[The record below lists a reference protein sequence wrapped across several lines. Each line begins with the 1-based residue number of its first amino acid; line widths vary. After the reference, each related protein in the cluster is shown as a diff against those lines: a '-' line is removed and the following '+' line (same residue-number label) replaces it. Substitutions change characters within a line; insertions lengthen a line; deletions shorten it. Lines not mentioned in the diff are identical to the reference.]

1 MSQLLIQTYLNDLD
15 RARKIS
21 GTYTENVTSEAFKDL
36 LKAWARQNNL
46 IFINQY
52 EFESPQKTRIRPDGA
67 ILHDIR
73 VPLGYWEAKDTD
85 DDLDE
90 EIRKKLTKGYPQDNI
105 IFENTETAVLIQNR
119 QEVLRCSMTDTV
131 ALEKL
136 VSLFFR
142 YERQEIAE
150 FRKAVVQFRS
160 DLPAVLEALRQK
172 IDAAYAGNAP
182 FMEAAEAFLKQ
193 AKQTINPAISE
204 ADIREMLIQHILT
217 EEIFAHVFNDSDF
230 HRDNNIAKALYGLEG
245 KFFTGGIKRDTLKA
259 LEPYYQVIRATAA
272 QITSHAEK
280 QTFLKVI
287 YENFYKVYNPK
298 AADRLGVVYTPNEIV
313 KFMIEGADWLCQK
326 HFGKALIDQD
336 VEILDPAT
344 GTGTFI
350 CELLEHFRGQPAKL
364 AHKYKEELHA
374 NEVAILP
381 YYVANLNIE
390 ATYAA
395 ISGQYAEFPNL
406 CFVDTL
412 DNVGGLGIKSGHQH
426 DMFGAIA
433 EENAARIK
441 RQNNR
446 KISVVIGNPPYNAWQ
461 ENFNMR
467 NPNRAYKRIDERI
480 KDTYIRKGTAQNKN
494 SVYDMYTRFF
504 RWASDRLHDDGVLAF
519 ITNRNFVEKAAF
531 DGFRRDLADE
541 FTSVTIVDLGGDVR
555 ANPKLSGTKHNVFGI
570 QTGVTIVFLV
580 KKRRE
585 KGCKVF
591 YARRP
596 EMETAEDKL
605 AWLGEN
611 RASSLR
617 YEAIAP
623 DRKHTWL
630 NQTDNDWDTLLP
642 VASKAT
648 KAGKTGAKNQAIF
661 QLFSSGLKTQ
671 RDEWAYDPDKTKLEV
686 KARYMVDVYE
696 ATRMDSAF
704 KDRDRIKWDAELERY
719 AKSGITKTFDAK
731 MIVRAAFRP
740 FTSEWLYFDKHFNG
754 RTYQLPVMFP
764 VGKENFA
771 IVFNNAKRAKFS
783 LFGAT
788 EVPSLDFF
796 TPDAAQTLS
805 RYRYNTEGE
814 RIDNITDWALAQFHK
829 AYGRDGAGGGSPSP
843 LAGEGGIASAMT
855 VEGSS
860 EGNLATFR
868 HVDTSKSSLRDTPH
882 QPAIRRAASPARG
895 EAEPRQLTKDAIFH
909 YVYAVLHDPL
919 YREKYAQNLKREF
932 PRLPFYPDFW
942 QWAAWGERLMALHI
956 GYETVEPWPLERRD
970 VPDTKAR
977 TAGVSPKVVLR
988 ADRDNGIITL
998 DSETTLSGIP
1008 KEVWDY
1014 KLGNRSALDWI
1025 LDQHKE
1031 KTPKDPTIREKFNTY
1046 RFKDYKEKVVDLLM
1060 RVTRVS
1066 VETVAITE
1074 AMKVQK
1080 R

>member
-21 GTYTENVTSEAFKDL
+21 GTSTENVTSEAFKDL

-52 EFESPQKTRIRPDGA
+52 EFESPLKTRIRPDGA

-85 DDLDE
+85 HDLDE
-90 EIRKKLTKGYPQDNI
+90 EIRKKLIKGYPQDNI
-105 IFENTETAVLIQNR
+105 IFENTHTAVLIQNR
-119 QEVLRCSMTDTV
+119 HEVLRCSMMDTA

-150 FRKAVVQFRS
+150 FRKAVVQFRT
-160 DLPAVLEALRQK
+160 DLPAVLDALREK
-172 IDAAYAGNAP
+172 IDAAYADNAP
-182 FMEAAEAFLKQ
+182 FMDAAAAFLKQ

-326 HFGKALIDQD
+326 HFNKALIDRD

-390 ATYAA
+390 STYAA

-504 RWASDRLHDDGVLAF
+504 R
-519 ITNRNFVEKAAF
+519 
-531 DGFRRDLADE
+531 
-541 FTSVTIVDLGGDVR
+541 
-555 ANPKLSGTKHNVFGI
+555 
-570 QTGVTIVFLV
+570 
-580 KKRRE
+580 
-585 KGCKVF
+585 
-591 YARRP
+591 
-596 EMETAEDKL
+596 
-605 AWLGEN
+605 
-611 RASSLR
+611 
-617 YEAIAP
+617 
-623 DRKHTWL
+623 
-630 NQTDNDWDTLLP
+630 
-642 VASKAT
+642 
-648 KAGKTGAKNQAIF
+648 
-661 QLFSSGLKTQ
+661 
-671 RDEWAYDPDKTKLEV
+671 
-686 KARYMVDVYE
+686 
-696 ATRMDSAF
+696 
-704 KDRDRIKWDAELERY
+704 
-719 AKSGITKTFDAK
+719 
-731 MIVRAAFRP
+731 
-740 FTSEWLYFDKHFNG
+740 
-754 RTYQLPVMFP
+754 
-764 VGKENFA
+764 
-771 IVFNNAKRAKFS
+771 
-783 LFGAT
+783 
-788 EVPSLDFF
+788 
-796 TPDAAQTLS
+796 
-805 RYRYNTEGE
+805 
-814 RIDNITDWALAQFHK
+814 
-829 AYGRDGAGGGSPSP
+829 
-843 LAGEGGIASAMT
+843 
-855 VEGSS
+855 
-860 EGNLATFR
+860 
-868 HVDTSKSSLRDTPH
+868 
-882 QPAIRRAASPARG
+882 
-895 EAEPRQLTKDAIFH
+895 
-909 YVYAVLHDPL
+909 
-919 YREKYAQNLKREF
+919 
-932 PRLPFYPDFW
+932 
-942 QWAAWGERLMALHI
+942 
-956 GYETVEPWPLERRD
+956 
-970 VPDTKAR
+970 
-977 TAGVSPKVVLR
+977 
-988 ADRDNGIITL
+988 
-998 DSETTLSGIP
+998 
-1008 KEVWDY
+1008 
-1014 KLGNRSALDWI
+1014 
-1025 LDQHKE
+1025 
-1031 KTPKDPTIREKFNTY
+1031 
-1046 RFKDYKEKVVDLLM
+1046 
-1060 RVTRVS
+1060 
-1066 VETVAITE
+1066 
-1074 AMKVQK
+1074 
-1080 R
+1080 